1 MTRLASGIALAAAAL
16 AAIVFLDTFWLGLL
30 ATAVAMGAAYEY
42 LRVIGAHPLI
52 GLLAGIVCAAV
63 AGRAFDGQA
72 LAFVLLLAGASV
84 SVAVLAGES
93 IQSAAASMYGL
104 IYIGVPLGLL
114 VLIHRLGGSE
124 TVLLLIATVV
134 VSDSAQYS
142 TGRSI
147 GRRPLA
153 PAISPKKTIE
163 GAAGGLLVATVFF
176 VLVSRAVLPFVRTW
190 TLVGAGAAVVIAGI
204 AGDLFES
211 RLKRTA
217 GLKDSSHL
225 IPGHGGILDRIDALL
240 FATPVFYLFLHEVM

>member
-1 MTRLASGIALAAAAL
+1 MTRLVSGIGLAAAAL

-30 ATAVAMGAAYEY
+30 ATAVALAAAYEY

-52 GLLAGIVCAAV
+52 GLLAGFACVWV
-63 AGRAFDGQA
+63 ASRAFDGNA
-72 LAFVLLLAGASV
+72 LGAVLLLAGAAV
-84 SVAVLAGES
+84 SVAVLFGES

-104 IYIGVPLGLL
+104 IYIGVPMGLL
-114 VLIHRLGGSE
+114 VLTHRLGGRD

-134 VSDSAQYS
+134 VSDTAQYY
-142 TGRSI
+142 TGRAF

-153 PAISPKKTIE
+153 PAISPKKTVE
-163 GAAGGLLVATVFF
+163 GAIGGLVVATLFFVLAARTLMPFAEAGLLVAT
-176 VLVSRAVLPFVRTW
+176 
-190 TLVGAGAAVVIAGI
+190 GAGMVAAGI

-217 GLKDSSHL
+217 GLKDSSAL